1 MSDGRLIK
9 APVDLTIYQTI
20 TLAMA
25 PSPSGDEWLD
35 ATFELPDNKNP
46 LKFSRRKQ
54 AQVVAAGIAII
65 ANSALGSSLPYQ
77 SPAASP
83 AQLPLYAWICDWP
96 PDIRPS
102 QRTSRA
108 PPVLI
113 GTYLSYMI
121 FTLCCAVSPNF
132 TALLIFR
139 LFCGVTAAAPNAVV
153 GPVFADIFDHP
164 GPRGKATAYYMCATA
179 MVPPLGPIISGYATR
194 HSWRLTFWVGLGI
207 SGVFL
212 PLVFCL
218 PETYSPIIR
227 KKHFVD
233 PEAAEKQQ
241 LSLAQELKIIFSR
254 PFVMAA
260 REPVVLFTSLYL
272 ALVYATLYLF
282 FQAYPIIFQGV
293 YQLSSSEVGLT
304 YLPITAGSIVALG
317 LFLGYSS
324 YHSSAMKVGAAWAN
338 KIEYRRLPLAC
349 AGGPLI
355 VASLFWLGW
364 TSYSEIHAAVPSM
377 SGLLFGAGY
386 LMEFMALLNYITDA
400 YRQYSAS
407 AQAASSTIRSITAV
421 VLPLAAP
428 PMYENLG
435 IQWACSLLAFF
446 TLVLTCIPFVFIKY
460 GETLRTRSPFCQKLS
475 TAAGPV
481 VSA

>member
-1 MSDGRLIK
+1 MVSS
-9 APVDLTIYQTI
+9 LT
-20 TLAMA
+20 
-25 PSPSGDEWLD
+25 GNEWLD
-35 ATFELPDNKNP
+35 ATFGLPDNKNP
-46 LKFSRRKQ
+46 LKFSRL
-54 AQVVAAGIAII
+54 VLLNSLYMLGFAIGPLI
-65 ANSALGSSLPYQ
+65 FGPLSEHLG
-77 SPAASP
+77 
-83 AQLPLYAWICDWP
+83 
-96 PDIRPS
+96 R
-102 QRTSRA
+102 R
-108 PPVLI
+108 PVLI
-113 GTYLSYMI
+113 GTYLGYMI

-139 LFCGVTAAAPNAVV
+139 LFCGVAAAAPNAVV
-153 GPVFADIFDHP
+153 GPLFADIFDHP

-218 PETYSPIIR
+218 PETYAPIIR
-227 KKHFVD
+227 KKYRVD
-233 PEAAEKQQ
+233 PEVAEKQQ
-241 LSLAQELKIIFSR
+241 PSLAQELKTIFAR

-293 YQLSSSEVGLT
+293 YQLSSGEVGLT
-304 YLPITAGSIVALG
+304 FLPITAGSIVALG

-324 YHSSAMKVGAAWAN
+324 YHSSAMKAGAAWAN

-349 AGGPLI
+349 AGGPLWVVNLSNDLI
-355 VASLFWLGW
+355 SSHAFRIIASLFWLGW
-364 TSYSEIHAAVPSM
+364 TSYSDIHPAVASL

-386 LMEFMALLNYITDA
+386 LVEFMALLNYITDA

-407 AQAASSTIRSITAV
+407 AQAASSTMRSITAV

-428 PMYENLG
+428 SMYENLG
-435 IQWACSLLAFF
+435 IQWACSLLGFF
-446 TLVLTCIPFVFIKY
+446 TLVLACIPFVFIRY
-460 GETLRTRSPFCQKLS
+460 GEALRKRSPFCQKLS
-475 TAAGPV
+475 TAPGPV
-481 VSA
+481 VSL

>member
-1 MSDGRLIK
+1 MVSS
-9 APVDLTIYQTI
+9 LT
-20 TLAMA
+20 
-25 PSPSGDEWLD
+25 GNEWLD
-35 ATFELPDNKNP
+35 ATFGLPDNKDP
-46 LKFSRRKQ
+46 LKFSRL
-54 AQVVAAGIAII
+54 VLLNSLYMLGFAIGPLI
-65 ANSALGSSLPYQ
+65 FGPLSEHLG
-77 SPAASP
+77 
-83 AQLPLYAWICDWP
+83 
-96 PDIRPS
+96 R
-102 QRTSRA
+102 R
-108 PPVLI
+108 PVLI
-113 GTYLSYMI
+113 GTYLGYMI

-139 LFCGVTAAAPNAVV
+139 LFCGVAAAAPNAVV
-153 GPVFADIFDHP
+153 GPLFADIFDRP

-218 PETYSPIIR
+218 PETYAPIIR
-227 KKHFVD
+227 KKYRVD
-233 PEAAEKQQ
+233 PEVAEKQQ
-241 LSLAQELKIIFSR
+241 PSLAQELKTIFAR

-293 YQLSSSEVGLT
+293 YQLSSGEVGLT
-304 YLPITAGSIVALG
+304 FLPITAGSIVALG

-324 YHSSAMKVGAAWAN
+324 YHSSAMKAGAAWAN

-349 AGGPLI
+349 AGGPLWVVNLSNDLI
-355 VASLFWLGW
+355 SSHAFRIIASLFWLGW
-364 TSYSEIHAAVPSM
+364 TSYSDIHPAVASL

-386 LMEFMALLNYITDA
+386 LVEFMALLNYITDA

-407 AQAASSTIRSITAV
+407 AQAASSTMRSITAV

-428 PMYENLG
+428 SMYENLG
-435 IQWACSLLAFF
+435 IQWACSLLGFF
-446 TLVLTCIPFVFIKY
+446 TLVLACIPFVFIRY
-460 GETLRTRSPFCQKLS
+460 GEALRKRSPFCQKLS
-475 TAAGPV
+475 TAPGPV
-481 VSA
+481 VSL

>member
-1 MSDGRLIK
+1 MVSS
-9 APVDLTIYQTI
+9 LT
-20 TLAMA
+20 
-25 PSPSGDEWLD
+25 GNEWLD
-35 ATFELPDNKNP
+35 ATFGLPDNKNP

-65 ANSALGSSLPYQ
+65 ANSALGSSLP
-77 SPAASP
+77 SGATSDIAKAFSVTNRL
-83 AQLPLYAWICDWP
+83 QLVLLNSLYMLGFAIGPLIFGP
-96 PDIRPS
+96 LSEHLGR
-102 QRTSRA
+102 R
-108 PPVLI
+108 PVLI
-113 GTYLSYMI
+113 GTYLGYMI

-139 LFCGVTAAAPNAVV
+139 LFCGVAAAAPNAVV
-153 GPVFADIFDHP
+153 GPLFADIFDRP

-218 PETYSPIIR
+218 PETYAPIIR
-227 KKHFVD
+227 KKYRVD
-233 PEAAEKQQ
+233 PEVAEKQQ
-241 LSLAQELKIIFSR
+241 PSLAQELKTIFAR

-293 YQLSSSEVGLT
+293 YQLSSGEVGLT
-304 YLPITAGSIVALG
+304 FLPITAGSIVALG

-324 YHSSAMKVGAAWAN
+324 YHSSAMKAGAAWAN

-355 VASLFWLGW
+355 IASLFWLGW
-364 TSYSEIHAAVPSM
+364 TSYSDIHPAVASL

-386 LMEFMALLNYITDA
+386 LVEFMALLNYITDA

-407 AQAASSTIRSITAV
+407 AQAASSTMRSITAV

-428 PMYENLG
+428 SMYENLG
-435 IQWACSLLAFF
+435 IQWACSLLGFF
-446 TLVLTCIPFVFIKY
+446 TLVLACIPFVFIRY
-460 GETLRTRSPFCQKLS
+460 GEVLRKRSPFCQKLS

-481 VSA
+481 VSL

>member
-1 MSDGRLIK
+1 MVSS
-9 APVDLTIYQTI
+9 LT
-20 TLAMA
+20 
-25 PSPSGDEWLD
+25 GNEWLD
-35 ATFELPDNKNP
+35 ATFGLPDNKNP
-46 LKFSRRKQ
+46 LKFSRL
-54 AQVVAAGIAII
+54 VLLNSLYMLGFAIGPLI
-65 ANSALGSSLPYQ
+65 FGPLSEHLG
-77 SPAASP
+77 
-83 AQLPLYAWICDWP
+83 
-96 PDIRPS
+96 R
-102 QRTSRA
+102 R
-108 PPVLI
+108 PVLI
-113 GTYLSYMI
+113 GTYLGYMI

-139 LFCGVTAAAPNAVV
+139 LFCGVAAAAPNAVV
-153 GPVFADIFDHP
+153 GPLFADIFDRP

-218 PETYSPIIR
+218 PETYAPIIR
-227 KKHFVD
+227 KKYRVD
-233 PEAAEKQQ
+233 PEVAEKQQ
-241 LSLAQELKIIFSR
+241 PSLAQELKTIFAR

-293 YQLSSSEVGLT
+293 YQLSSGEVGLT
-304 YLPITAGSIVALG
+304 FLPITAGSMVALG

-324 YHSSAMKVGAAWAN
+324 YHSSAMKAGAAWAN

-349 AGGPLI
+349 AGGPLWVVNLSNDLI
-355 VASLFWLGW
+355 SSHAFRIIASLFWLGW
-364 TSYSEIHAAVPSM
+364 TSYSDIHPAVASL

-386 LMEFMALLNYITDA
+386 LVEFMALLNYITDA

-407 AQAASSTIRSITAV
+407 AQAASSTMRSTTAV

-428 PMYENLG
+428 SMYENLG
-435 IQWACSLLAFF
+435 IQWACSLLGFF
-446 TLVLTCIPFVFIKY
+446 TLVLACIPFVFIRY
-460 GETLRTRSPFCQKLS
+460 GEALRKRSPFCQKLS
-475 TAAGPV
+475 TAPGPV
-481 VSA
+481 VSL